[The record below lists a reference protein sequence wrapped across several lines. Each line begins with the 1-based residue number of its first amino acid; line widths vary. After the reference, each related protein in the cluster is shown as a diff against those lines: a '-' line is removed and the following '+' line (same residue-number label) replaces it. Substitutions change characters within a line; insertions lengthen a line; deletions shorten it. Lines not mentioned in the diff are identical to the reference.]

1 MVRMISSS
9 LDDVKKRDETLDVL
23 NSGKKKEN
31 KAKMDTFTKVKT
43 GGEIALGGAIL
54 YGGIAASGI
63 GKSSKAAS
71 ADAQVISDASFA
83 SSPVY
88 DTLEAVDNME
98 ALEETPITDTL
109 VGNSVSGGSYSGVV
123 SSGKGSSSGVAVM
136 YDSNKGSSSS
146 EVAVMYDSNKGSSGS
161 EVAVMYDSNKASSS
175 SNSNVIYDKTTFIDA
190 QEGSPAHVDTISD
203 ATAKNA
209 TSAAVIN
216 TISSTTTNATS
227 SVVAALSGQV
237 AGIYVSIAD
246 IENIISRIKKLNNNI
261 SAKWSEMNSQTLSKF
276 ETAWKGTEATTYISK
291 VKIFDKK
298 IDATIKA
305 LELLQ
310 NTYSKALSEFKQR
323 SNTVKQSVDSI

>member
-1 MVRMISSS
+1 
-9 LDDVKKRDETLDVL
+9 
-23 NSGKKKEN
+23 
-31 KAKMDTFTKVKT
+31 MDTFTKVKT

-71 ADAQVISDASFA
+71 ADAQVISDAAFTSA
-83 SSPVY
+83 PAY

-98 ALEETPITDTL
+98 VLEETPITDTL

-146 EVAVMYDSNKGSSGS
+146 D
-161 EVAVMYDSNKASSS
+161 
-175 SNSNVIYDKTTFIDA
+175 SNVIYDKTTFIDA
-190 QEGSPAHVDTISD
+190 QEGSPAHVATISD
-203 ATAKNA
+203 ATTKNA

-298 IDATIKA
+298 IDATVKA

-323 SNTVKQSVDSI
+323 SSAIKQSVDSI